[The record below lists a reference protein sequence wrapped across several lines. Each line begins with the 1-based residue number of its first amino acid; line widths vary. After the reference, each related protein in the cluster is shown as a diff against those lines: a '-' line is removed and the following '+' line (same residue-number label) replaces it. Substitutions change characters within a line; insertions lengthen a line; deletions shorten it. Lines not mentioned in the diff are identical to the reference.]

1 MSALKEF
8 GLIGMGVMGTSLARN
23 LARKGFNLALYN
35 RYEKDVEEQVAE
47 KAIAEHEELSTAAG
61 FEDMKAF
68 VAAQSTPRK
77 IFLMIKAGPVTDYV
91 INDLAPLL
99 DEGDIIIDG
108 GNSLYKDTERRIKEL
123 KEKGLHFIGTGV
135 SGGERGALE
144 GPSIMPSGDP
154 KAYEIVAPY
163 LTKIAAKDH
172 NGKPC
177 CTYVGSGGSGHFIKM
192 VHNGIEYAEMQLIAE
207 CYALMRYA
215 YDMRLGEIAAEFTKW
230 QSQGLSSYLLEIS
243 AKIIQQKE
251 DGDYLIDKILDKA
264 GNKGTGSWTTDAAT
278 DYGVPA
284 TVLTS
289 ALYARYISA
298 FASKRN
304 DYETHFNLEKPQ
316 LEILPSLEELR
327 NAYALARMVN
337 HQQGFELMKAASD
350 THEWGLNFSEIARIW
365 TNGCIIRSELME
377 SLVED
382 FESSIE
388 LLRIESSKAF
398 IISSLPSLK
407 KVAATAIYT
416 GVSVP
421 CTLSAIDFLNAHLYN
436 YPTANMIQAQ
446 RDFFGA
452 HTFQRVGDA
461 TEKFYHFEW
470 EEF

>member
-1 MSALKEF
+1 MSELKEF

-23 LARKGFNLALYN
+23 LARKGFKLALYN
-35 RYEKDVEEQVAE
+35 RYEKGVEEKVAE
-47 KAIAEHEELSTAAG
+47 EAIAEHDELSTATG

-68 VAAQSTPRK
+68 VAAQSMPRK
-77 IFLMIKAGPVTDYV
+77 IFLMIKAGKVTDYV

-144 GPSIMPSGDP
+144 GPSIMPSGDAA
-154 KAYEIVAPY
+154 AYEIIAPY
-163 LTKIAAKDH
+163 LTKIAAKDKD
-172 NGKPC
+172 GKPC
-177 CTYVGSGGSGHFIKM
+177 CTYVGKGGSGHFIKM

-207 CYALMRYA
+207 SYALMRYA
-215 YDMRLGEIAAEFTKW
+215 YGMSMDEIAAEFTTW
-230 QSQGLSSYLLEIS
+230 QAAGLSSYLLEIS
-243 AKIIQQKE
+243 TKIIQQNE
-251 DGDYLIDKILDKA
+251 NGGYIIDAILDKA

-298 FASKRN
+298 FASKRS
-304 DYETHFNLEKPQ
+304 DYETYFGLEKYK
-316 LEILPSLEELR
+316 LEILPNLEELR
-327 NAYALARMVN
+327 SAYALARMVN

-350 THEWGLNFSEIARIW
+350 TYDWGLNFSEIARIW

-382 FESSIE
+382 FETGVE
-388 LLRIESSKAF
+388 VLRTESRKGF
-398 IISSLPSLK
+398 IMSSLPSLK

-452 HTFQRVGDA
+452 HTFQRVGDDSG
-461 TEKFYHFEW
+461 KFYHFEW

>member
-1 MSALKEF
+1 MAELKEF

-23 LARKGFNLALYN
+23 LANNGFKLALYN
-35 RYEKDVEEQVAE
+35 RYEKGVEEQVAA
-47 KAIAEHEELSTAAG
+47 KAIADHEELASAAG
-61 FEDMKAF
+61 FEDLKQF

-99 DEGDIIIDG
+99 DKGDIIIDG

-144 GPSIMPSGDP
+144 GPSIMPSGDAE
-154 KAYEIVAPY
+154 AYEIVAPY
-163 LTKIAAKDH
+163 LTKIAAKDKDQ
-172 NGKPC
+172 KPC
-177 CTYVGSGGSGHFIKM
+177 CTYVGKGGSGHFIKM

-207 CYALMRYA
+207 NYALMRYA
-215 YDMRLGEIAAEFTKW
+215 YRMPMDKIASEFTAW
-230 QSQGLSSYLLEIS
+230 QSNGLSSYLLEIS
-243 AKIIQQKE
+243 TKIIQQKE

-278 DYGVPA
+278 DYGVPS

-289 ALYARYISA
+289 ALFARYISA
-298 FASKRN
+298 FAAKRSS
-304 DYETHFNLEKPQ
+304 YEAYFAIEKPA
-316 LEILPSLEELR
+316 LENLPALEELR

-350 THEWGLNFSEIARIW
+350 TYSWGLNFSEIARIW

-382 FESSIE
+382 FETSIE
-388 LLRIESSKAF
+388 ILRIESSKEF
-398 IISSLPSLK
+398 IVNNLPSLK

-421 CTLSAIDFLNAHLYN
+421 CTLSAVDFLNAHLYN

-452 HTFQRVGDA
+452 HTFQRVGDSS
-461 TEKFYHFEW
+461 EKFYHFEW